1 MRKLLGAL
9 ALVLVLPVLAAA
21 APSWTALPRTFVL
34 FEDPAPGSAR
44 DFLRELRAAGGHAS
58 VIYPGEAA
66 VVYAGDAQW
75 PAVERWIAARYETA
89 VPASRLAQLDD
100 RRRLLAGTWNAN
112 LVMREENAARAA
124 TGHGHVHDARPP
136 FPDAGPVPVEL
147 PAVPP
152 RRDAPDH
159 IPYGAQYYDTSAYMA
174 GTVAVG
180 VWLLESTGGAYDW
193 TVAEETE
200 TLAGVQQGLDNWST
214 LDTGNAQLTWFLDAH
229 TGVPVSDDPI
239 SYPQGD
245 EQTWINEVMDAQ
257 GWTGANA
264 FEKVFQYNNALRD
277 AFETN
282 WCYSIFLVDSDAS
295 VNQGLFSTG
304 GYAWSY
310 YGGPW
315 IYMSRYSSW
324 AYNAANYFEAVP
336 MHETGHTF
344 WSTDEYDNGAQQTQ
358 GYLNLPDSP
367 NGSVICIMNQNVQTR
382 ICAPT
387 KRQIAWLDDDS
398 DGTME
403 PLDTPPDAVLAE
415 FLPDPTPDTTPTFA
429 GTATVTTLVNL
440 NSNDRY
446 SPPHAQTIC
455 TIDAVE
461 CRVDGGA
468 WSAATPV
475 DGTFDAYV
483 EAFTWDAPALAPGLH
498 VIEARA
504 QSSRGF
510 WTEAFGVDSLTVEGG
525 TDAPV
530 IAAAPELALLPVRPN
545 PVHSGDAVVRFTL
558 PREMAARVTVHD
570 VGGAR
575 VRTLFDGAAEA
586 GTRAVRWNGRDDA
599 GRAVPAGV
607 YLVRLESADGVRS
620 TKVVRS
626 R

>member
-1 MRKLLGAL
+1 
-9 ALVLVLPVLAAA
+9 
-21 APSWTALPRTFVL
+21 
-34 FEDPAPGSAR
+34 PG
-44 DFLRELRAAGGHAS
+44 
-58 VIYPGEAA
+58 
-66 VVYAGDAQW
+66 
-75 PAVERWIAARYETA
+75 
-89 VPASRLAQLDD
+89 
-100 RRRLLAGTWNAN
+100 
-112 LVMREENAARAA
+112 
-124 TGHGHVHDARPP
+124 
-136 FPDAGPVPVEL
+136 
-147 PAVPP
+147 
-152 RRDAPDH
+152 H
-159 IPYGAQYYDTSAYMA
+159 IPYGAEYYDTSAFLA
-174 GTVAVG
+174 GTVSVG
-180 VWLLESTGGAYDW
+180 VWLLESVGGAYDW
-193 TVAEETE
+193 TPAEEAQ

-214 LDTGNAQLTWFLDAH
+214 LDTGNAQITWFLDTH

-239 SYPQGD
+239 SYPQGN

-264 FEKVFQYNNALRD
+264 FEKVFAYNNDLRD
-277 AFETN
+277 TFETN
-282 WCYSIFLVDSDAS
+282 WCYSIFMVDSDPA

-315 IYMSRYSSW
+315 IWMSRYSTW

-344 WSTDEYDNGAQQTQ
+344 WATDEYDNGAQQTQ
-358 GYLNLPDSP
+358 GYRNLPDSP
-367 NGSVICIMNQNVQTR
+367 NPSVICLMNQNVHTN

-387 KRQIAWLDDDS
+387 KRQVAWRDDDS
-398 DGTME
+398 NGTME
-403 PLDTPPDAVLAE
+403 PLDTPPDAVLDTFA
-415 FLPDPTPDTTPTFA
+415 PDPTPDTMPLFT
-429 GTATVTTLVNL
+429 GTATVTTLPNL

-446 SPPHAQTIC
+446 SPPHDQTIC

-468 WSAATPV
+468 WTSATPV

-483 EAFTWDAPALAPGLH
+483 EAFSWQAPTLAPGQH

-510 WTEAFGVDSLTVEGG
+510 WTEAFGADTLTVEGG

-530 IAAAPELALLPVRPN
+530 VAAAPELRLLPVRPN
-545 PVHSGDAVVRFTL
+545 PVRGGDAAVHFVL
-558 PREMAARVTVHD
+558 PRETEARVTVHT

-575 VRTLFDGAAEA
+575 VRTLFDGVAGA
-586 GTRAVRWNGRDDA
+586 GTRTARWDGRDDA

-607 YLVRLESADGVRS
+607 YLVRLQSPDGVRS
-620 TKVVRS
+620 TKVIRS